1 MINVS
6 KAWSQATRER
16 LLPEML
22 VELTY
27 RVTDPG
33 IHEEAIVTGVNASAN
48 SKISNL
54 LTDDRGNETK
64 YATLGLNGWG
74 LDGSF
79 EYYDPVYR
87 GDSFLSSYYS
97 QTQTNTWVSGHEPQI
112 VISFPA
118 LREAVLPGLKITWS
132 AKYNE
137 WATSF
142 RITAYRGESI
152 VAEKTVSGNSSIV
165 SEVDITLGGYNK
177 IVITIL
183 AWSVPYGSARCTSVY
198 LGANSVF
205 LKEDLLGYTH
215 SQFSDLLSASLPK
228 NTITF
233 RLRNENSQW
242 NPDNL
247 EGQAQYLTDQQEIH
261 VRYGMVLPRGVE
273 WIDGGVFWLSEWNV
287 PSNGLEASFT
297 ARDLFTF
304 MNENYTGPKSGTLYD
319 IAEAALR
326 QTYLPALS
334 TGAPNYE
341 LDIILKDYTTE
352 FGGEYR
358 VSEILQMVAHA
369 GNCVIYQ
376 DRRGTL
382 HISQWEAKYSSY
394 IVDQSISYTHP
405 EYSISR
411 PLRSLSVGY
420 HGNLRVDI
428 PHSFSGETQ
437 TIDNEMIVTQTDAIR
452 VGERAASILG
462 NRKVVSGEFRADM
475 RLDCLDSIIVSSKY
489 ASNIIALTDIEYS
502 TTGGAFRGRYTGR
515 VVSVKLESAP
525 YHVGELYAGEV

>member
-6 KAWSQATRER
+6 KAWDQASRER

-27 RVTDPG
+27 QVTDPG
-33 IHEEAIVTGVNASAN
+33 IHEAAVVTGVNANAN
-48 SKISNL
+48 SKISTL
-54 LTDDRGNETK
+54 LTSDRANETK
-64 YATLGLNGWG
+64 YSTLGWNCWG

-79 EYYDPVYR
+79 DYYDSAYLK
-87 GDSFLSSYYS
+87 DSFLARYYS
-97 QTQTNTWVSGHEPQI
+97 QANVNTWVAGAEPQI
-112 VISFPA
+112 VLSFPT

-132 AKYNE
+132 TKYNE

-142 RITAYRGESI
+142 RITAYRGEN
-152 VAEKTVSGNSSIV
+152 VVTEKTVTGNTSICSV
-165 SEVDITLGGYNK
+165 VDVPLSGYNR

-183 AWSVPYGSARCTSVY
+183 AWSVPHGLARCLGVY
-198 LGANSVF
+198 LGGDSVF
-205 LKEDLLGYTH
+205 LKDDLLGYTH

-228 NTITF
+228 STITF

-247 EGQAQYLTDQQEIH
+247 EGQAQYLTDQQEIK
-261 VRYGMVLPRGVE
+261 VRYGMVLPGGVE
-273 WIDGGVFWLSEWNV
+273 WVDGGIFWLSEWDV
-287 PSNGLEASFT
+287 PSNGLEANFT

-304 MNENYTGPKSGTLYD
+304 MSENYTGPKSGTLYD

-326 QTYLPALS
+326 QTYLPMLS
-334 TGAPNYE
+334 TGAPSYDLDPVLKNYSTSFE
-341 LDIILKDYTTE
+341 
-352 FGGEYR
+352 GEYR
-358 VSEILQMVAHA
+358 ISEILQMVAHA

-376 DRRGTL
+376 DRLGTL
-382 HISQWEAKYSSY
+382 HISSWAAKYTGY
-394 IVDQSISYTHP
+394 IVDQDISYTHP

-411 PLRSLSVGY
+411 PLKNVSVGY
-420 HGNLRVDI
+420 HGSLRVNL
-428 PHSFSGETQ
+428 PHSLTGETQ

-452 VGERAASILG
+452 VGERAANILG
-462 NRKVVSGEFRADM
+462 NRKVISGEFRADM
-475 RLDCLDSIIVSSKY
+475 RLDCLDSIIVTSKY

-502 TTGGAFRGRYTGR
+502 TTGGAFRARYTGR

-525 YHVGELYAGEV
+525 YHVGDLYAGEV